1 MSVLIIKEKCRGC
14 RLCVKVCPF
23 DAIKMEDGKAV
34 IDYDKCTNCGACE
47 ASCKFEAILVEREE
61 KEEANDLS
69 AYKGVWVFA
78 EQRQGKLMFTS
89 LELLGEGRKL
99 ADKLGV
105 ELSALLLGYEVDDIC
120 QELIYYGADKVIY
133 AEHKL
138 LQNYTTDGYT
148 KVITDLVNERK
159 PEIMLIGAT
168 NIGRDL
174 APRVAARLNTGLT
187 ADCTKLDIDEEQK
200 ILLQTRPAF
209 GGNIM
214 ATIVTPKH
222 RPQMA
227 TVRPGVMKKM
237 EKDETRKGIIEK
249 VEAQLSDED
258 LRVKVEQVVKSAKQT
273 VNLVEAEYIVSGGR
287 GLGGPE
293 GFKLLEELANALG
306 GVVGSSRA
314 AVDAGWISHDHQVGQ
329 TGKTVRPKVYIACG
343 ISGAIQHLAGM
354 QNSDCIIAINK
365 NPDAPIF
372 SVADYGIVG
381 DLYKVVP
388 MLIEE
393 VKKLKEQK

>member
-148 KVITDLVNERK
+148 KVITDLVNEKK